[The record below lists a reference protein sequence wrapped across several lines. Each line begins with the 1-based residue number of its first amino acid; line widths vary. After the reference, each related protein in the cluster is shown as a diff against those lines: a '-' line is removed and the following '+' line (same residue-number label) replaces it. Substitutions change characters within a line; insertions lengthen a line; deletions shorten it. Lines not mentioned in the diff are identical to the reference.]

1 MNHSQQIC
9 YEARAPSEPLLC
21 VLAADGQGE
30 FFSPSWLAFTE
41 RAQEDCRGSGWLAG
55 VHVDDRMQIAVAVES
70 AISSGTGFRRQLR
83 LRGRSGEYVWHL
95 LDGIVRLDTEG
106 ITVGLIGVCSDITR
120 QVREDAE
127 AELCGRHFVD
137 LLPHSNL
144 VALAL
149 DSRGRSM
156 FYNRALS
163 EVLGCPPS
171 ELAQGQILAR
181 FLDHQHISLA
191 ETVFSPGKHVDSPPA
206 PFESEYID
214 GRDGRHVFSWHAIAL
229 RDYAGQPSGL
239 ILIAEDIT
247 ERRLVEERLRLTSC
261 VFESTDLAMIV
272 TDVHG
277 TILSANQA
285 FCHLTGYS
293 VEEAI
298 GGNPRMLQSGRH
310 DSSFY
315 GAMWQAIQEQGRW
328 SGEIW
333 DRRKNGSVYPKF
345 LSINALRNE
354 AGVLTH
360 YTGVFYDISERK
372 AVEEKLDRLA
382 HFDALTELP
391 NRSFL
396 LDKLSQACYA
406 TASGRQSFAV
416 LFLDLDHFKQVNDT
430 LGHDAGD
437 DLLRKTAQR
446 LREAIRS
453 HDVAA
458 RIGGDEFTVL
468 LNDIKD
474 EENAAMVAQKI
485 IDAFCTP
492 LVIGGKQLLVTTS
505 IGIALCPEHAGD
517 PETLLRLAD
526 QAMYCAKAAGR
537 NSYRFHE
544 RNQAPPGKPC
554 PT

>member
-1 MNHSQQIC
+1 MNHSQDIC
-9 YEARAPSEPLLC
+9 YEAQAPSEVLVC

-30 FFSPSWLAFTE
+30 FFSPSWLAFAE

-55 VHVDDRMQIAVAVES
+55 VHVDDRTQIAVAIES
-70 AISSGTGFRRQLR
+70 AISTGTGFRRRLR
-83 LRGRSGEYVWHL
+83 LRGRSGDYVWHL

-106 ITVGLIGVCSDITR
+106 AVVGLIGVCSDITR

-127 AELCGRHFVD
+127 AELLGRHFVD

-149 DSRGRSM
+149 DNRGRSM

-171 ELAQGQILAR
+171 ELAQMQILAR
-181 FLDHQHISLA
+181 FLDHQHVSLT
-191 ETVFSPGKHVDSPPA
+191 ETVFSQGKHVDAPPA
-206 PFESEYID
+206 PFESEYIE
-214 GRDGRHVFSWHAIAL
+214 GRDGRHVFSWHAIPL

-247 ERRLVEERLRLTSC
+247 ERRLAEERLRLTSC

-272 TDVHG
+272 TDVRG

-285 FCHLTGYS
+285 FCRLTGYG

-315 GAMWQAIQEQGRW
+315 GAMWQAIQDQGRW

-333 DRRKNGSVYPKF
+333 DRRKDGSVYPKF

-372 AVEEKLDRLA
+372 AVEEKLDHLA

-391 NRSFL
+391 NRLFL
-396 LDKLSQACYA
+396 LDKLSQACHA

-437 DLLRKTAQR
+437 DLLRKSAQR

-458 RIGGDEFTVL
+458 RIGGDEFIVL

-485 IDAFCTP
+485 IEAFCTP
-492 LVIGGKQLLVTTS
+492 FVISSQQVLVTTS
-505 IGIALCPEHAGD
+505 IGIALCPDHAGD
-517 PETLLRLAD
+517 PQTLLHLAD
-526 QAMYCAKAAGR
+526 QVMYRAKAAGR

-544 RNQAPPGKPC
+544 KG
-554 PT
+554 

>member
-1 MNHSQQIC
+1 MNSTQQIC
-9 YEARAPSEPLLC
+9 YDAQAPSEVLVC
-21 VLAADGQGE
+21 VLAADGRGE
-30 FFSPSWLAFTE
+30 FFSPSWLAFADH
-41 RAQEDCRGSGWLAG
+41 AQESCQGDGWLAD
-55 VHVDDRMQIAVAVES
+55 VHVDHRAQVAVAIES
-70 AISSGTGFRRQLR
+70 AIQSGKGFRQRFR
-83 LRGRSGEYVWHL
+83 LRGKDGDYVWHL
-95 LDGIVRLDTEG
+95 FDGIVRLGTHG
-106 ITVGLIGVCSDITR
+106 AAVGLIGVCSDITR

-127 AELCGRHFVD
+127 TELYGRHFVD
-137 LLPHSNL
+137 LLPHSEML
-144 VALAL
+144 ALAL
-149 DSRGRSM
+149 DNRGRSL
-156 FYNRALS
+156 FFNKALS
-163 EVLGCPPS
+163 DVLGCPA
-171 ELAQGQILAR
+171 AQLIEEQVLAR
-181 FLDHQHISLA
+181 FLDHRHGSLA
-191 ETVFSPGKHVDSPPA
+191 ATVFPQGMPVVTVPA
-206 PFESEYID
+206 PFESEYIE
-214 GRDGRHVFSWHAIAL
+214 GRDGRHVFSWHAIPL

-239 ILIAEDIT
+239 ILIAENIT
-247 ERRLVEERLRLTSC
+247 ERRLAEERLHLTSC

-272 TDVHG
+272 TNARG

-285 FCHLTGYS
+285 FCRLTGYS
-293 VEEAI
+293 VEEAV

-310 DSSFY
+310 DANFY
-315 GAMWQAIQEQGRW
+315 GAMWQTILDTGKW

-333 DRRKNGSVYPKF
+333 DRRKDGSVYPKF

-360 YTGVFYDISERK
+360 YSGVFYDISERK
-372 AVEEKLDRLA
+372 AIEEKLDHLA

-391 NRSFL
+391 NRLFL
-396 LDKLSQACYA
+396 LDKLRQACHA

-474 EENAAMVAQKI
+474 EENAARVAQKI

-492 LVIGGKQLLVTTS
+492 LVIGGEQLLVTTS

-537 NSYRFHE
+537 NSYRFHKKE
-544 RNQAPPGKPC
+544 QASPGKPC
-554 PT
+554 PP